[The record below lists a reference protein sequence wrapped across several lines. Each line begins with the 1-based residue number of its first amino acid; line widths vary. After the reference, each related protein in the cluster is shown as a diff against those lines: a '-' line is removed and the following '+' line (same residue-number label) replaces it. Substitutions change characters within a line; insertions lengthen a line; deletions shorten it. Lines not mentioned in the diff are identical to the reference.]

1 LSGTPKIYIN
11 GKFLCQKATGV
22 QKFALG
28 ISLAIQ
34 KKHPEIIVIMP
45 KGNYNSY
52 GLSVKKSGW
61 GQGFFWEQIY
71 LPLFLLFHSG
81 YLLVNLCNTAP
92 LFFKRQIVTIHDLA
106 FLKNKEWFSKTFRI
120 WYKFLIPRLCKRSRL
135 IITVS
140 EFIKNEIIDEYKIP
154 KKKIIIV
161 PNGIPEIEF
170 DEQRPFPFR
179 YLLLTG
185 IYNPRKNASFVIS
198 QLSEIKKKNF
208 HIVGVGADTSIYGNT
223 EFPPDENLHLLNYVD
238 DNQYFTLMK
247 HADALVFPSVYEGF
261 GIPILEALII
271 ESQVIA
277 PDISVYMESFVDLPI
292 YYKKDDANSFLDSLN
307 QINVKKPSINEL
319 SHLKNKYNF
328 GKSAEILLD
337 MIK

>member
-52 GLSVKKSGW
+52 GLNVKKSGW
-61 GQGFFWEQIY
+61 VQGFFWEQIY

-106 FLKNKEWFSKTFRI
+106 FLKNIDWFSKTFRI
-120 WYKFLIPRLCKRSRL
+120 WYKFLIPRLCKSSHL

-154 KKKIIIV
+154 QKKIIIV

-198 QLSEIKKKNF
+198 QLSEIKKNNF

-223 EFPPDENLHLLNYVD
+223 EFPPDKNLHLLNYVD
-238 DNQYFTLMK
+238 DNQYYTLMK

-277 PDISVYMESFVDLPI
+277 PDISVYRESFSDLPI
-292 YYKKDDANSFLDSLN
+292 YYKKNDANSFLDSLN

>member
-1 LSGTPKIYIN
+1 VPDTPKLYIN

-34 KKHPEIIVIMP
+34 KKHPEIIVIAP
-45 KGNYNSY
+45 KGNYNCH
-52 GLSVKKSGW
+52 GLKVEKSGW
-61 GQGFFWEQIY
+61 GRSFFWEQIY
-71 LPLFLLFHSG
+71 LPLFLLFHPG

-92 LFFKRQIVTIHDLA
+92 LLIKTQIVTIHDLA
-106 FLKNKEWFSKTFRI
+106 FLKNKEWFTKTFLI
-120 WYKFLIPRLCKRSRL
+120 WYKFLIPRLCKRSHS

-140 EFIKNEIIDEYKIP
+140 EFIKNEIIDEYKILQ
-154 KKKIIIV
+154 KKIIIV
-161 PNGIPEIEF
+161 PNGIPQMEF
-170 DEQRPFPFR
+170 NEQRPFPFK

-185 IYNPRKNASFVIS
+185 IYNPRKNAQFVIS

-208 HIVGVGADTSIYGNT
+208 HIVGVGANTGIYGNT
-223 EFPPDENLHLLNYVD
+223 EFLPDENLHLLNYVD

-271 ESQVIA
+271 ETQVIA
-277 PDISVYMESFVDLPI
+277 PDIIVYRESFGDLPI
-292 YYKKDDANSFLDSLN
+292 YYKKNDANSFLDSLN
-307 QINVKKPSINEL
+307 IINIKKPSTNEL

-328 GKSAEILLD
+328 DKSAEILLST
-337 MIK
+337 IK